1 MNIYIAGAL
10 AGIVGGLVI
19 AAVGMV
25 YRASTGGGFWTL
37 PNAIGGVALG
47 PEAGAT
53 RALGVTT
60 LTGVTLHVILS
71 AIYGIATVLIA
82 RQLGSNYIVVGVVLG
97 IALWAVNYVGIA
109 SVHAG
114 SRGLAKLNPV
124 GMAVGLHVIFG
135 AVTGLAAASLVSK

>member
-1 MNIYIAGAL
+1 M
-10 AGIVGGLVI
+10 
-19 AAVGMV
+19 
-25 YRASTGGGFWTL
+25 